1 MQCHQNS
8 NDIHYWKINP
18 KIHLEAQKTE
28 NSHGNTEQK
37 EQCWR
42 YHNTQLQTISQ
53 RLKTSWYWCKNRYED
68 QWKQNG
74 SPRYESTHLCP
85 PEFWQNHPKHAIE
98 NRQPFQ
104 QILLGKLNIC
114 MQKTERSMSFTLY
127 KYQPIRPKTL
137 KLV

>member
-1 MQCHQNS
+1 M
-8 NDIHYWKINP
+8 
-18 KIHLEAQKTE
+18 
-28 NSHGNTEQK
+28 
-37 EQCWR
+37 
-42 YHNTQLQTISQ
+42 
-53 RLKTSWYWCKNRYED
+53 KTSENRMEVPDMNPHIYA
-68 QWKQNG
+68 
-74 SPRYESTHLCP
+74 HLS
-85 PEFWQNHPKHAIE
+85 FDKNHPKHAIE